1 MSCKSSIVF
10 IDEGTSFIESEEF
23 AVLVKGRGK
32 ILSHMGRIQ
41 FGKKDTT

>member
-1 MSCKSSIVF
+1 MSFKNFIVF

-32 ILSHMGRIQ
+32 ILSHMGGIQ
-41 FGKKDTT
+41 FSKDDTT